1 MKINRIFLAM
11 MAAGLLVGCSN
22 DDSPVNGGVNGE
34 VKTSYVSVD
43 VKGTAATRAAA
54 DGGYAEGSVDEQ
66 KVTSAHFFFFK
77 ADGSPMRY
85 IDLNT
90 EGWQELAVEELGG
103 YYYDIY

>member
-22 DDSPVNGGVNGE
+22 DDSPVNGGVKGE

-54 DGGYAEGSVDEQ
+54 DGG
-66 KVTSAHFFFFK
+66 
-77 ADGSPMRY
+77 
-85 IDLNT
+85 
-90 EGWQELAVEELGG
+90 
-103 YYYDIY
+103 